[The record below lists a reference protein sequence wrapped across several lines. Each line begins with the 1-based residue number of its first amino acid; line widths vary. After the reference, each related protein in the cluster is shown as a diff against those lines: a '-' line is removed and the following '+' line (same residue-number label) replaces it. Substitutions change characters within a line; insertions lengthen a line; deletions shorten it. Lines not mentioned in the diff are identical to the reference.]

1 MERKTGYK
9 LFIFFII
16 LGVFL
21 INNSALAISAT
32 TVEIIPESPE
42 PKSEIE
48 IIATIDM
55 EGVEQTYIQI
65 QECDINTGIC
75 YERKNISLSKVD
87 ESQYKTSYTLEQSKA
102 TYIQYDLIVKTGLGW
117 ETLIKEKK
125 TDLLISQNNGNG
137 GNGNQETPGFEIL
150 GIFLGFLIIILLFK
164 RKR

>member
-75 YERKNISLSKVD
+75 YERKNISLSKAD
-87 ESQYKTSYTLEQSKA
+87 ETGTNPSPQTSPLPQRV
-102 TYIQYDLIVKTGLGW
+102 L
-117 ETLIKEKK
+117 
-125 TDLLISQNNGNG
+125 
-137 GNGNQETPGFEIL
+137 
-150 GIFLGFLIIILLFK
+150 
-164 RKR
+164 